1 MSRRETR
8 RGPWG
13 GRGRRAALAALAVSG
28 VVSTAVGCWVQP
40 QLPIFG
46 YENTDVSC
54 SDGVDNDADGTTD
67 CEDLDCLANSHL
79 CGEIVPPFPYEA
91 EVGCYPPEGV
101 DGTPLPPFPG
111 ETKLETCRDQL
122 DNDSNGQF
130 DCGDPA
136 CREVPETCCLR
147 EATDAACADG
157 IDNDNN
163 GFADCED
170 FGCRNGKFVSVCD
183 ESLPFTCDDGVDN
196 DRDGLVD
203 CEDSDCEGLE
213 VCAGPCQ
220 EGEEVSLQACSD
232 GCDNDGNGFVD
243 CQDFSCSMSMDPE
256 VLDYCNSFPSEDTLE
271 ACSNGIDDDNNGFT
285 DCEDFSCSMSTDPE
299 ILDYCDSFP
308 SEDTLDT
315 CSNGVDDDE
324 NGFADCA
331 DFSCS
336 QSEDPAIQEYCED
349 QLEATYERCTD
360 CIDNDGNGFVDC
372 GDFSCADVQAAD
384 GSYACRESG
393 TRDLTAAEYECEDS
407 ACASTLQQLVLTN
420 ATLFCTDGEDND
432 RDGFVDCDDFD
443 CAMDPV
449 ANPTLNIGGLCEAMF
464 PPVLDG
470 AATLPTRCVTAGAQ
484 SWSNCAQLCAEG
496 AFDVCGARMCGL

>member
-1 MSRRETR
+1 MPDTASAAGLLTNIGA
-8 RGPWG
+8 GPY
-13 GRGRRAALAALAVSG
+13 AVTKHAAVALAEYLAITHGDDGIKVSCLCPQGVRTKMLFPDGDDGDDIGANTVRSQGVIEPEDVAATVVEALADERFLV
-28 VVSTAVGCWVQP
+28 
-40 QLPIFG
+40 LP
-46 YENTDVSC
+46 
-54 SDGVDNDADGTTD
+54 
-67 CEDLDCLANSHL
+67 H
-79 CGEIVPPFPYEA
+79 
-91 EVGCYPPEGV
+91 
-101 DGTPLPPFPG
+101 
-111 ETKLETCRDQL
+111 
-122 DNDSNGQF
+122 
-130 DCGDPA
+130 
-136 CREVPETCCLR
+136 
-147 EATDAACADG
+147 
-157 IDNDNN
+157 
-163 GFADCED
+163 
-170 FGCRNGKFVSVCD
+170 
-183 ESLPFTCDDGVDN
+183 
-196 DRDGLVD
+196 
-203 CEDSDCEGLE
+203 
-213 VCAGPCQ
+213 
-220 EGEEVSLQACSD
+220 
-232 GCDNDGNGFVD
+232 
-243 CQDFSCSMSMDPE
+243 PE

-315 CSNGVDDDE
+315 WSNGVDDDE

-484 SWSNCAQLCAEG
+484 SWSDCAQLCAEG